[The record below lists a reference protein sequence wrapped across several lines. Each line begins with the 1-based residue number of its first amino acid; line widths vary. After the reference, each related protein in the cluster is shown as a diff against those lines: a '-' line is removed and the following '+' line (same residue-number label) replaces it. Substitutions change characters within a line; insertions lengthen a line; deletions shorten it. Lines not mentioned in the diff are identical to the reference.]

1 MAFLASWRFKILVQ
15 FALAA
20 LAVLLATSARGAE
33 APAGGSLQQNQMMR
47 QQQQD
52 TLQLRLL
59 QQQRSLQ
66 SPPGGTQD
74 RQELERLEINQKQR
88 QQDLQYRQSIQ
99 PPAAHAGDDAGVQSA
114 KDELDRRTAEE
125 QGKSQLR
132 RFDYELQQRTES
144 RRTED
149 ARGEIRSPEP
159 PAPLQ

>member
-1 MAFLASWRFKILVQ
+1 MASLASLASWRFSVLG
-15 FALAA
+15 LAA
-20 LAVLLATSARGAE
+20 ILAVPARGAE

-52 TLQLRLL
+52 TLQLRML

-66 SPPGGTQD
+66 SPTGSTRE

-88 QQDLQYRQSIQ
+88 QQDLQYRQSIE
-99 PPAAHAGDDAGVQSA
+99 PPAAHAGDDAGVQRA
-114 KDELDRRTAEE
+114 KDELDRRNAEG
-125 QGKSQLR
+125 QGKAQLQ
-132 RFDYELQQRTES
+132 RFDYELRQRTES

-159 PAPLQ
+159 PAPLE